1 MASKGV
7 ILWGAVQFPIS
18 IMWKLKVFDIEISAI
33 AMKLILFFLN
43 LFVVVGRFKDG
54 FKEIRPLLRGLSYL

>member
-33 AMKLILFFLN
+33 AMKLI
-43 LFVVVGRFKDG
+43 
-54 FKEIRPLLRGLSYL
+54 